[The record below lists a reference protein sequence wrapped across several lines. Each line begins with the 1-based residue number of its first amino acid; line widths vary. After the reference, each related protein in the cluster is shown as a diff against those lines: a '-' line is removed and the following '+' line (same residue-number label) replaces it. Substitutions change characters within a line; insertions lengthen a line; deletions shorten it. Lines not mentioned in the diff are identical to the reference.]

1 MNYTQLK
8 TAIQDYTQSS
18 ESSFVTNIDTFIAQ
32 AENRL
37 FFDID
42 VPDFHKNVTG
52 TMTQSNTYLQK
63 PSDLFKV
70 YSLAVIK
77 TGNVYSY
84 LLPKDVSF
92 IREAFPDADD
102 TGLPTYYGNFDEEFF
117 IVGPVPDDDYSVE
130 LHYKFQPDVLSS
142 TNANS
147 WFGDNAEAALL
158 YATLV
163 EAYTY
168 LKGEQDIMSFYSE
181 RYNIALQSL
190 QKYGAADVNMDS
202 YRNTM
207 RRTA

>member
-52 TMTQSNTYLQK
+52 TMTTSNTYLQK

-92 IREAFPDADD
+92 IREAFPDTDD

-181 RYNIALQSL
+181 RYNTALQSL

>member
-1 MNYTQLK
+1 
-8 TAIQDYTQSS
+8 
-18 ESSFVTNIDTFIAQ
+18 V
-32 AENRL
+32 NRL
-37 FFDID
+37 FLDCD
-42 VPDFHKNVTG
+42 VPDFHKNFTG
-52 TMTQSNTYLQK
+52 TMSKDNTFLQK

-84 LLPKDVSF
+84 MLPKDVSF

-102 TGLPTYYGNFDEEFF
+102 SGLPTHYGNFDDEFF

-130 LHYKFQPDVLSS
+130 LHYKFQPASLSS
-142 TNANS
+142 TNSNS

-168 LKGEQDIMSFYSE
+168 LKGEQDRMACYGE
-181 RYNIALQSL
+181 RYSSALQAL
-190 QKYGAADVNMDS
+190 QNYGADEVKMDS

>member
-18 ESSFVTNIDTFIAQ
+18 ETSFVTNIDTFIAQ

-52 TMTQSNTYLQK
+52 TMTTSNTYLQK

-70 YSLAVIK
+70 YSLAVIQ
-77 TGNVYSY
+77 TGNVYKY

-102 TGLPTYYGNFDEEFF
+102 TGLPTHYGNFDEEFF
-117 IVGPVPDDDYSVE
+117 IVGPAPDQDYSVE
-130 LHYKFQPDVLSS
+130 LHYKFQPDTLSS

-168 LKGEQDIMSFYSE
+168 LKGENDIMTMYNN
-181 RYNIALQSL
+181 RYTAALQSL
-190 QKYGAADVNMDS
+190 QRYGAADVNMDS
-202 YRNTM
+202 YLNTM

>member
-18 ESSFVTNIDTFIAQ
+18 ETSFVTNIDTFITQ

-52 TMTQSNTYLQK
+52 TMTQNNTFLQK
-63 PSDLFKV
+63 PEDLFKV

-84 LLPKDVSF
+84 MLPKDVSF

-102 TGLPTYYGNFDEEFF
+102 SGLPTHYGNFDDEFF

-130 LHYKFQPDVLSS
+130 LHYKFQPDALSS

-168 LKGEQDIMSFYSE
+168 LKGEQDIMSFYGE
-181 RYNIALQSL
+181 RYSSALQAL
-190 QKYGAADVNMDS
+190 QNYGAAEVNMDS

>member
-52 TMTQSNTYLQK
+52 TMTTNNTFLQK
-63 PSDLFKV
+63 PSDIFKT
-70 YSLAVIK
+70 YSLAIIQ

-92 IREAFPDADD
+92 IREAFPDTDD
-102 TGLPTYYGNFDEEFF
+102 TGLPSYYGNFDDLFF
-117 IVGPVPDDDYSVE
+117 IVAPVPDQDYTVE
-130 LHYKFQPDVLSS
+130 LHYKFQPNVLSS
-142 TNANS
+142 TNETS

-158 YATLV
+158 YGTLV

-168 LKGEQDIMSFYSE
+168 LKGEQDIMAFYLQ
-181 RYNIALQSL
+181 RYQEALQAL
-190 QKYGAADVNMDS
+190 QKYGTFEVNMDS

-207 RRTA
+207 RLTA

>member
-18 ESSFVTNIDTFIAQ
+18 ETSFVTNIDTFIKQ

-52 TMTQSNTYLQK
+52 TMTQNNTFLQK
-63 PSDLFKV
+63 PEDLFKV

-84 LLPKDVSF
+84 MLPKDVSF

-102 TGLPTYYGNFDEEFF
+102 SGLPTHYGNFDDEFF

-130 LHYKFQPDVLSS
+130 LHYKFQPDALSS
-142 TNANS
+142 TNANR

-168 LKGEQDIMSFYSE
+168 LKGEQDIMSFYGE
-181 RYNIALQSL
+181 RYSSALQAL
-190 QKYGAADVNMDS
+190 QNYGAAEVNMDS